1 MARTK
6 VKQMGDDKL
15 VDVIE
20 KLQDEMAVQKSLDP
34 TTLDMSDDNIIANK
48 ILQAKY
54 SFLYNEARHRH
65 TRFSGYTNAISE

>member
-6 VKQMGDDKL
+6 VKEMGDDKL
-15 VDVIE
+15 VAVIE
-20 KLQDEMAVQKSLDP
+20 KLQDEIAVQKSLDP

-54 SFLYNEARHRH
+54 SFLYNEARRRH